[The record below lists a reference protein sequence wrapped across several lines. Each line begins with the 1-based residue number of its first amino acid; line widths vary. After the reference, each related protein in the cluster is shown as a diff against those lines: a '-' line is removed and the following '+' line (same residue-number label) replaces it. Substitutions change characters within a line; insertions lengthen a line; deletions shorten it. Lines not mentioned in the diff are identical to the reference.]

1 MPIRINLLAEA
12 RALEELRRRD
22 PVKRVALVGILLFLL
37 LIAYS
42 SWMQLQVMIVRG
54 ELSKVDGQIATRSKE
69 FQQVLDDQRNLFDVT
84 RRLGM
89 LHEMATNRLLYGTL
103 LNAFQQNIIDD
114 VQLTKL
120 RTEQTYVFT
129 EGTRSKTNSDNKVIL
144 GRPATV
150 TEKVVLSLEAKDSGP
165 NPGDQVNKYKQVMA
179 DAAYFRGMLGK
190 TNEFRLTSL
199 SPPQAL
205 DGKPFVQFGLECRF
219 PEKTR

>member
-12 RALEELRRRD
+12 RTLEELRRRD
-22 PVKRVALVGILLFLL
+22 PVKRVAMVGIVLFLL

-42 SWMQLQVMIVRG
+42 TWTQLQVMIVRG
-54 ELSKVDGQIATRSKE
+54 ELNKVDGQIATRSKE

-84 RRLGM
+84 SRLGM

-114 VQLTKL
+114 VQLTKI
-120 RTEQTYVFT
+120 RTEQIYVLT
-129 EGTRSKTNSDNKVIL
+129 AGTRSKTNDDNKVIL

-165 NPGDQVNKYKQVMA
+165 NPGDQVNKFKQAMA
-179 DAAYFRGMLGK
+179 DGPYFRGMLGK

-219 PEKTR
+219 PERTR